1 MIRKSKQE
9 WEVGATVKVGF
20 MTGLIVVAKVPTPG
34 DFAPDAYLLSR
45 GDKWYSFVPHN
56 GLNGIS
62 TDEAREMVAE
72 AKRQADKAEAK
83 AAHVAE
89 AYINAAKLR
98 AELMA

>member
-62 TDEAREMVAE
+62 TDEARET
-72 AKRQADKAEAK
+72 KRQADKAEAK

>member
-20 MTGLIVVAKVPTPG
+20 LSGLIVVAKVPTPG
-34 DFAPDAYLLSR
+34 DYAPDAYVLSR

-56 GLNGIS
+56 GLSGIS
-62 TDEAREMVAE
+62 SDEAREIV
-72 AKRQADKAEAK
+72 AK
-83 AAHVAE
+83 AKQQEERDAANAAQVAAAH
-89 AYINAAKLR
+89 INATKLR

>member
-20 MTGLIVVAKVPTPG
+20 LSGLIVIAKVPTPG
-34 DFAPDAYLLSR
+34 DYAPDAYLLSR

-56 GLNGIS
+56 GLSGIS

-72 AKRQADKAEAK
+72 AKRQSGKAEANAAQVA
-83 AAHVAE
+83 AAH
-89 AYINAAKLR
+89 INAAKLR